1 MTGGR
6 VVASFAPG
14 CPSEW
19 HDRLDDLTEPWAAG
33 IELIEQPDEALAVLV
48 EQPDLRLR
56 YAGRD
61 RVPAGGRRV
70 AAAVGRWIAD
80 PPVVAA
86 GRIELLWY
94 LREQSLSHDYHR
106 YGNLGRRSDEPR
118 RLSPSA

>member
-1 MTGGR
+1 MTGAR
-6 VVASFAPG
+6 VVASFAPS
-14 CPSEW
+14 CPSDW
-19 HDRLDDLTEPWAAG
+19 HDRLDALTDPWAAG
-33 IELIEQPDEALAVLV
+33 IELIEQPDDSLAALMHQA
-48 EQPDLRLR
+48 DLRLR

-61 RVPAGGRRV
+61 RVPGGVRRP
-70 AAAVGRWIAD
+70 AAAAGRWIAD

-118 RLSPSA
+118 RFSPSA